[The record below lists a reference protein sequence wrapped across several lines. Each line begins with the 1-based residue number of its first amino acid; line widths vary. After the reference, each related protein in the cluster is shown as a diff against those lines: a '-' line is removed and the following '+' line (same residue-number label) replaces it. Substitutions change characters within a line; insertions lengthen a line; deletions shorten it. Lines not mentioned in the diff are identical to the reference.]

1 MITLLLAIGFAFGG
15 ILTTFAQAQVI
26 PLTIDSTQSSVS
38 ITIADGVSS
47 SQLSGDAS
55 LELQSFS
62 SQADTAQI
70 SDLNLVLDDGLSF
83 NLFGGFVR
91 DFALPGDVT
100 TISLMSPGAAGSV
113 TGNTFN
119 QLANSLML
127 GGDLNVIDGFG
138 FAGGDQTFDLSGV
151 HPN

>member
-91 DFALPGDVT
+91 ASPCLA
-100 TISLMSPGAAGSV
+100 MSPP
-113 TGNTFN
+113 FR
-119 QLANSLML
+119 
-127 GGDLNVIDGFG
+127 
-138 FAGGDQTFDLSGV
+138 
-151 HPN
+151 